1 MQVAAAV
8 LYRGVVC
15 VVWIK
20 SRRTH
25 DTVFDRPTALMYQP
39 VPDCHIV
46 CCRAGGLGGSDHA
59 AQL

>member
-8 LYRGVVC
+8 LYHGVVC

-20 SRRTH
+20 SRQTH
-25 DTVFDRPTALMYQP
+25 DTVFDRPTAPMYQP
-39 VPDCHIV
+39 VPDCRIV
-46 CCRAGGLGGSDHA
+46 CRREGGLGGSDRA